1 MLELKETVKIMTSDN
16 YEDRFKA
23 EYLQLRIRIFKLA
36 NILNNWENKGFEAKC
51 PEDLLRRQHK
61 EMVKYMLTLEERAE
75 IEGIDLSTI
84 EI

>member
-1 MLELKETVKIMTSDN
+1 MLDLKETINLMMSDN

-36 NILNNWENKGFEAKC
+36 NILNNWEDKGFEAKC
-51 PEDLLRRQHK
+51 SKDLLTRQHK
-61 EMVKYMLTLEERAE
+61 EMVKYMLILEERAE

-84 EI
+84 YI

>member
-1 MLELKETVKIMTSDN
+1 MIELKETVSLMTSDN

-36 NILNNWENKGFEAKC
+36 NVLNNWEDKGFKAKC

-61 EMVKYMLTLEERAE
+61 DMVKYMLALEERAE
-75 IEGIDLSTI
+75 IEGIDLSVI